1 MKQGERLLEF
11 INSTGM
17 NIATFA
23 KHINI
28 DASTLHHIVSEKGRG
43 NDPSPETISK
53 IIAKYPDF
61 DTKWLLTGTK
71 STEATSEADLAAK
84 WKRLADHYKKLADK
98 YAEIIAERGI
108 SLD

>member
-11 INSTGM
+11 IHSTGM
-17 NIATFA
+17 NITEFA
-23 KHINI
+23 KHIDVNVT
-28 DASTLHHIVSEKGRG
+28 TLHHIVSEKGRQ
-43 NDPSPETISK
+43 NDPSPDTINK

-61 DTKWLLTGTK
+61 DPKWLLTGKK
-71 STEATSEADLAAK
+71 SIEATSETDLAAK